1 MEGLLSYDL
10 DPLNRAFSLRLIK
23 GLVEGNFRDNRR
35 LRPLKQALKSRIP
48 ISDKLL
54 SLVLRYS
61 ITLITV
67 ELVSF
72 GSNSARVTQ
81 R

>member
-1 MEGLLSYDL
+1 M
-10 DPLNRAFSLRLIK
+10 DPLNRAFSLGLVE

-61 ITLITV
+61 ITLIIV
-67 ELVSF
+67 ELISF
-72 GSNSARVTQ
+72 GSNTARVTQ